1 MIPPWLLKTAIG
13 QALKPENAKS
23 LVKIIVGI
31 ICAILLLTT
40 VILQPLSFLTGEKIT
55 TDYDITSS
63 AAYMEIYPVYQEYI
77 TELLRD
83 MNIKSEAVREEH
95 KRWVKTYT
103 RDELTGERVESGG
116 YWDYPYVGVLTPEPP
131 LAALLAYL
139 SQENSDILKA
149 KRYRVNEEEIKTF
162 FQEIHSIE
170 VTGSGMAFTVAAKFL
185 TDDEIAEKYFT
196 GNQAKQGL
204 FKQSLAVINQF
215 MQSVRLEDLGAEL
228 NLSASTLETLNI
240 LFNAFVEK
248 GYSEAAAAGAC
259 GNIQQ
264 ECNFNYTLGPPAYG
278 MIQWTAGRFRS
289 LEAFA
294 NENNFDSWK
303 SLDAQIGFMFKEL
316 EGSYRSR
323 LNSYASNYAG
333 ASTYKEI
340 SDPKSAAFVFCAVY
354 EGCEY
359 NPSIGWG
366 APQGS
371 IAGPDGKRWQ
381 QLEHRQNYAAKIYNA
396 FCGGSSSLGQVANGS
411 SSAKLATLFPSGL
424 PNSASAAGLYMERI
438 SVPIWDG
445 SNKITKAVTLHKALK
460 TDIQAIFGEIA
471 DAHVQLK
478 SVSGYGWRE
487 MNNGGSGSTSHHSYG
502 VALDIDPDYNP
513 SGKYSGNPVG
523 VRPDLK
529 SYYYTYPW
537 QPGMEQL
544 SISPESVIVRAFEKR
559 GWVWGAK
566 WGTVN
571 NPTRSPY
578 AAGYHDFMHF
588 SFTGH

>member
-23 LVKIIVGI
+23 LLKIIVGI

-55 TDYDITSS
+55 TDYDITTS
-63 AAYMEIYPVYQEYI
+63 AAYQEIFPVYQEYI
-77 TELLRD
+77 TELLSK
-83 MNIKSEAVREEH
+83 MNEKAEVVREEH
-95 KRWVKTYT
+95 KRWVKTYS
-103 RDELTGERVESGG
+103 RDEVTGERVESGG
-116 YWDYPYVGVLTPEPP
+116 YWEYPDVEVVTPEPP

-139 SQENSDILKA
+139 SQENKDILKA
-149 KRYRVNEEEIKTF
+149 KRYKVNEEEIKTF
-162 FQEIHSIE
+162 FQEIHLLDI
-170 VTGSGMAFTVAAKFL
+170 TGSGVDFTITAKFL
-185 TDDEIAEKYFT
+185 TDDEIAAKFFP
-196 GNQAKQGL
+196 NNPAKQGL
-204 FKQSLAVINQF
+204 FKQSVALINQF
-215 MQSVRLEDLGAEL
+215 MQNAVLGDLGADL
-228 NLSASTLETLNI
+228 NLSASAMETLNI
-240 LFNAFVEK
+240 IFNALVEN
-248 GYSEAAAAGAC
+248 GYSEAAASGAC

-294 NENNFDSWK
+294 RENNYSSWK
-303 SLDAQIGFMFKEL
+303 VLDAQIGFMFKEL
-316 EGSYRSR
+316 EGSYRSK
-323 LNSYASNYAG
+323 LNAYASSYAE

-340 SDPKSAAFVFCAVY
+340 SDPKLAAFVFCAVY

-366 APQGS
+366 KPQGS
-371 IAGPDGKRWQ
+371 IAGPDGKKWQ
-381 QLEHRQNYAAKIYNA
+381 QLEYRQDYALKIYNA
-396 FCGGSSSLGQVANGS
+396 FCGGNSSLGQVASGS
-411 SSAKLATLFPSGL
+411 SSAKLAALFPSGL
-424 PNSASAAGLYMERI
+424 PKSASDAGKYMERI
-438 SVPIWDG
+438 SVSIWDG
-445 SNKITKAVTLHKALK
+445 NKKTTKSVTLHKALK
-460 TDIQAIFGEIA
+460 TDIQDIFEEIA
-471 DAHVQLK
+471 NAHIQLK

-513 SGKYSGNPVG
+513 SGKYSGNPMG

-529 SYYYTYPW
+529 SYYFTHPW
-537 QPGMEQL
+537 QPKTERL
-544 SISPESVIVRAFEKR
+544 SISPESVVVRAFEKR

-571 NPTRSPY
+571 SPTRSPY
-578 AAGYHDFMHF
+578 DAGYHDFMHF